1 VRILGAFYLRLVGKP
16 TDVYQ
21 YLEPLYNDYRKLRRK
36 LADGGQYMSFQ
47 PWFVGTLES
56 GIDVVY

>member
-1 VRILGAFYLRLVGKP
+1 
-16 TDVYQ
+16 
-21 YLEPLYNDYRKLRRK
+21 LEPLYNDYRKLRRK

-47 PWFVGTLES
+47 TWFVGTLES